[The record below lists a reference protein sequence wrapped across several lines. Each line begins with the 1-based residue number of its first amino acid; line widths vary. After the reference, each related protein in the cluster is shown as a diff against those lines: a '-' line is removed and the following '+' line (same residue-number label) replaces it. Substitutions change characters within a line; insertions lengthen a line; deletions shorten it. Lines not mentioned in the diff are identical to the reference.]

1 MEIILPEY
9 AKYIYEINY
18 LRIKVAK
25 SLAHRDALKY
35 HICKYIELD
44 YMLKV
49 GALEYK
55 QMIIENK
62 VEKAKRMLYYL
73 KEINIH
79 PQELSAIIKKEFEEQ
94 DKKIA
99 LMGEAVNDAIDMSLK
114 KIPSEDEIIEINSQY
129 LVLMKDYSPE
139 INLNNTEAEN
149 NLYQEIVST
158 YKACNVKAMKKYEKL
173 KKDELFFDEL
183 EAYRKEK
190 IRLQALLEKVN
201 NEIVE
206 IKNKFPYTEKIELQD
221 ENLFRRR
228 KESINT
234 KIQLLETELEE
245 LQKELK
251 KF

>member
-1 MEIILPEY
+1 MKVKE
-9 AKYIYEINY
+9 AKLCWCGSNERYKNC
-18 LRIKVAK
+18 
-25 SLAHRDALKY
+25 H
-35 HICKYIELD
+35 
-44 YMLKV
+44 YM
-49 GALEYK
+49 
-55 QMIIENK
+55 
-62 VEKAKRMLYYL
+62 
-73 KEINIH
+73 
-79 PQELSAIIKKEFEEQ
+79 
-94 DKKIA
+94 
-99 LMGEAVNDAIDMSLK
+99 
-114 KIPSEDEIIEINSQY
+114 
-129 LVLMKDYSPE
+129 
-139 INLNNTEAEN
+139 
-149 NLYQEIVST
+149 
-158 YKACNVKAMKKYEKL
+158 
-173 KKDELFFDEL
+173 FDQRL

>member
-1 MEIILPEY
+1 
-9 AKYIYEINY
+9 
-18 LRIKVAK
+18 
-25 SLAHRDALKY
+25 
-35 HICKYIELD
+35 
-44 YMLKV
+44 
-49 GALEYK
+49 
-55 QMIIENK
+55 
-62 VEKAKRMLYYL
+62 
-73 KEINIH
+73 
-79 PQELSAIIKKEFEEQ
+79 
-94 DKKIA
+94 
-99 LMGEAVNDAIDMSLK
+99 MGEAVNDAIDMSLK
-114 KIPSEDEIIEINSQY
+114 KIPSEDEIIEINSYY

-139 INLNNTEAEN
+139 INLNNTDEEN
-149 NLYQEIVST
+149 KLYQEIVST

-251 KF
+251 NF